1 MSRFSL
7 LLLLTTPLLGPFL
20 GCAAGSSAQRT
31 EAPPAATATSMTGTT
46 SRAELE
52 AVTIPAL
59 PDWVDKYAGPN
70 EEERR
75 FFNIS
80 GLMERFQLARVQAVE
95 LQNHYRD
102 LIRSQPPPT
111 PEEAFTTALAR
122 VRRGELESRLQ
133 PEALGKARFI
143 VVFDLDETLISQYY
157 PAQVGEAC
165 HELAIPRKDGV
176 RYVKLVPGWQ
186 QAFERIQA
194 LGGAIVL
201 FSANVDAPTL
211 ELLAHWKLGGVPL
224 TEHPAIAGILTNS
237 YLVLQEKS
245 EGVSD
250 PKKGNPVREP
260 SKDLRVFDETLSR
273 VIIVDDNPTRL
284 FQMRNA
290 RIFKKFEAEP
300 FCTTSDPAL
309 RRAFEQALPTVVQEL
324 EDSVRDMDAR
334 GVPFAEA
341 YLPYTSLGQVTVQ
354 FLVDSGGFDRA
365 RAIEYVR
372 RHPKV
377 VDPRY

>member
-1 MSRFSL
+1 MSRFAL
-7 LLLLTTPLLGPFL
+7 FLLLTTPLLG
-20 GCAAGSSAQRT
+20 CAAASSAQRT
-31 EAPPAATATSMTGTT
+31 EAPPTATATSTAGLT

-52 AVTIPAL
+52 ALTIPAL

-80 GLMERFQLARVQAVE
+80 RLMERFQLARVQAVE

-102 LIRSQPPPT
+102 LIRSQPAPAPVD
-111 PEEAFTTALAR
+111 AFNTALAR
-122 VRRGELESRLQ
+122 VRRGELESRLH
-133 PEALGKARFI
+133 PEALAKARFI

-165 HELAIPRKDGV
+165 HDLAVPKKDGGV

-186 QAFERIQA
+186 RAFERIQA

-201 FSANVDAPTL
+201 FSANVDVPTL
-211 ELLAHWKLGGVPL
+211 ELLSSWKLGGVPL

-260 SKDLRVFDETLSR
+260 SKDLRVFDESLRR

-290 RIFKKFEAEP
+290 RVFKKFEAEP

-372 RHPKV
+372 RNPQV

>member
-1 MSRFSL
+1 MPRFPL
-7 LLLLTTPLLGPFL
+7 LLLLTAPLL
-20 GCAAGSSAQRT
+20 GCAAGSSSQRA
-31 EAPPAATATSMTGTT
+31 EAPPAATSTSTTGLT
-46 SRAELE
+46 SRAELD
-52 AVTIPAL
+52 ALTIPAL
-59 PDWVDKYAGPN
+59 PGWVDKYAGPN

-80 GLMERFQLARVQAVE
+80 RLMERFQLARVQAVE

-102 LIRSQPPPT
+102 LIRLEPAPGPVD
-111 PEEAFTTALAR
+111 AFNTALER

-133 PEALGKARFI
+133 PEKLAKARFI
-143 VVFDLDETLISQYY
+143 VVFDLDETLLSQYY
-157 PAQVGEAC
+157 PAKVGEGC
-165 HELAIPRKDGV
+165 HDLAIPRKDGV

-186 QAFERIQA
+186 QAFARIQE
-194 LGGAIVL
+194 LGGAVVL
-201 FSANVDAPTL
+201 FSANVDTLTL
-211 ELLAHWKLGGVPL
+211 ENAAYWKLDGVAL
-224 TEHPAIAGILTNS
+224 TEHPAISGLLTNS
-237 YLVLQEKS
+237 HLVLQEKS
-245 EGVSD
+245 EGVTD
-250 PKKGNPVREP
+250 PRKGNPVREP
-260 SKDLRVFDETLSR
+260 SKDLRVFDETLRR

-309 RRAFEQALPTVVQEL
+309 RRAFEQAMPTVVQEI
-324 EDSVRDMDAR
+324 EDSVRYMDAQ
-334 GVPFAEA
+334 GTGFAEA

-372 RHPKV
+372 RNPQA

>member
-1 MSRFSL
+1 MPRFPL
-7 LLLLTTPLLGPFL
+7 LLLLTAPLLG
-20 GCAAGSSAQRT
+20 CATGSSLPRA
-31 EAPPAATATSMTGTT
+31 EAPPAATSITGIA
-46 SRAELE
+46 SRAELD
-52 AVTIPAL
+52 ALTIPAL

-80 GLMERFQLARVQAVE
+80 RLMERFQLVRAQAVE

-102 LIRSQPPPT
+102 LIRSKPAPGPVD
-111 PEEAFTTALAR
+111 AFNTALER

-133 PEALGKARFI
+133 PEKLAKARFI
-143 VVFDLDETLISQYY
+143 VVFDLDETLLSQYY
-157 PAQVGEAC
+157 PAQVGEGC
-165 HELAIPRKDGV
+165 HDLAVPRKDGV

-186 QAFERIQA
+186 QAFARIQE
-194 LGGAIVL
+194 LGGAVVL
-201 FSANVDAPTL
+201 FSANVDTLTL
-211 ELLAHWKLGGVPL
+211 ENAAHWKLDGVAL
-224 TEHPAIAGILTNS
+224 TEHPAISGLLTNS
-237 YLVLQEKS
+237 HLVMQEKS
-245 EGVSD
+245 EGVTD
-250 PKKGNPVREP
+250 PRKGNPVREP
-260 SKDLRVFDETLSR
+260 SKDLRVFDETLRR

-290 RIFKKFEAEP
+290 RIFKKFEAET
-300 FCTTSDPAL
+300 FCTTTDPAL
-309 RRAFEQALPTVVQEL
+309 RRAFEQAMPTVVQEL
-324 EDSVRDMDAR
+324 EDSVRYMDAQ
-334 GVPFAEA
+334 GAGFAEA

-372 RHPKV
+372 RNPQV

>member
-1 MSRFSL
+1 MPRFSL
-7 LLLLTTPLLGPFL
+7 LLLLTAPLL
-20 GCAAGSSAQRT
+20 GCAAGSSSQRA
-31 EAPPAATATSMTGTT
+31 EAPPAATSTSTTGIA
-46 SRAELE
+46 SRAGLD
-52 AVTIPAL
+52 ALTIPAL

-80 GLMERFQLARVQAVE
+80 RLMERFQLARAQAVE

-102 LIRSQPPPT
+102 LIRSKPAPGPVD
-111 PEEAFTTALAR
+111 AFNTALER

-133 PEALGKARFI
+133 PEKLAKARFI
-143 VVFDLDETLISQYY
+143 VVFDLDETLLSQYY
-157 PAQVGEAC
+157 PAQVGEGC
-165 HELAIPRKDGV
+165 HDLAVPRKDGV

-186 QAFERIQA
+186 QAIARIQE
-194 LGGAIVL
+194 LGGAVVL
-201 FSANVDAPTL
+201 FSANVDTLTL
-211 ELLAHWKLGGVPL
+211 ENAAHWKLDGVAL
-224 TEHPAIAGILTNS
+224 TEHPAISGLLTNS
-237 YLVLQEKS
+237 HLVLQEKS
-245 EGVSD
+245 EGVTD
-250 PKKGNPVREP
+250 PRKGNPVREP
-260 SKDLRVFDETLSR
+260 SKDLRVFDETLRR

-309 RRAFEQALPTVVQEL
+309 RRAFEQAMPTVVREI

-334 GVPFAEA
+334 GVSFAEA

-365 RAIEYVR
+365 QAIEYVR
-372 RHPKV
+372 RNPQA

>member
-1 MSRFSL
+1 MPRFPL
-7 LLLLTTPLLGPFL
+7 LLLLTAPLL
-20 GCAAGSSAQRT
+20 GCAAGSSSQRA
-31 EAPPAATATSMTGTT
+31 EAPPAATSTSTTGLT
-46 SRAELE
+46 SRAELD
-52 AVTIPAL
+52 ALTIPAL
-59 PDWVDKYAGPN
+59 PGWVDKYAGPN

-80 GLMERFQLARVQAVE
+80 RLMERFQLARVQAVE

-102 LIRSQPPPT
+102 LIRLEPAPGPVD
-111 PEEAFTTALAR
+111 AFNTALER

-133 PEALGKARFI
+133 PEKLAKARFI
-143 VVFDLDETLISQYY
+143 VVFDLDETLLSQYY
-157 PAQVGEAC
+157 PAKVGEGC
-165 HELAIPRKDGV
+165 HDLAIPRKDGV

-186 QAFERIQA
+186 QAFARIQE
-194 LGGAIVL
+194 LGGAVVL
-201 FSANVDAPTL
+201 FSANVDTLTL
-211 ELLAHWKLGGVPL
+211 ENAAYWKLDGVSL
-224 TEHPAIAGILTNS
+224 TEHPAISGLLTNS
-237 YLVLQEKS
+237 HLVLQEKS
-245 EGVSD
+245 EGVTD
-250 PKKGNPVREP
+250 PRKGNPVREP
-260 SKDLRVFDETLSR
+260 SKDLRVFDETLRR

-309 RRAFEQALPTVVQEL
+309 RRAFEQAMPTVVQEI
-324 EDSVRDMDAR
+324 EDSVRYMDAQ
-334 GVPFAEA
+334 GTGFAEA

-372 RHPKV
+372 RNPQA

>member
-1 MSRFSL
+1 MSRFAL
-7 LLLLTTPLLGPFL
+7 FLLLTTPLLG
-20 GCAAGSSAQRT
+20 CAAASSAQRT
-31 EAPPAATATSMTGTT
+31 EAPPTATSTSTAGLT

-52 AVTIPAL
+52 ALTIPAL

-80 GLMERFQLARVQAVE
+80 RLMERFQLARVQAVE

-102 LIRSQPPPT
+102 LIRSQPAPAPVD
-111 PEEAFTTALAR
+111 AFNTALAR
-122 VRRGELESRLQ
+122 VRRGELESRLH
-133 PEALGKARFI
+133 PEALAKARFI

-165 HELAIPRKDGV
+165 HDLSVPKKDGGV

-186 QAFERIQA
+186 RAFERIQA

-201 FSANVDAPTL
+201 FSANVDVPTL
-211 ELLAHWKLGGVPL
+211 ELLSSWKLGGVPL

-260 SKDLRVFDETLSR
+260 SKDLRVFDESLRR

-290 RIFKKFEAEP
+290 RVFKKFEAEP

-334 GVPFAEA
+334 GVAFAEA

-372 RHPKV
+372 LHPQV

>member
-1 MSRFSL
+1 MPRFPL
-7 LLLLTTPLLGPFL
+7 LLLLTAPLLG
-20 GCAAGSSAQRT
+20 CATGSSLPRA
-31 EAPPAATATSMTGTT
+31 EAPPAATSTTGIA
-46 SRAELE
+46 SRAELD
-52 AVTIPAL
+52 ALTIPAL

-80 GLMERFQLARVQAVE
+80 RLMERFQLARAQAVE

-102 LIRSQPPPT
+102 LIRSKPAPGPVD
-111 PEEAFTTALAR
+111 AFNTALER

-133 PEALGKARFI
+133 PEKLAKARFI
-143 VVFDLDETLISQYY
+143 VVFDLDETLLSQYY
-157 PAQVGEAC
+157 PAQVGEGC
-165 HELAIPRKDGV
+165 HDLAVPRKDGV

-186 QAFERIQA
+186 QAFARIQE
-194 LGGAIVL
+194 LGGAVVL
-201 FSANVDAPTL
+201 FSANVDTLTL
-211 ELLAHWKLGGVPL
+211 ENAAHWKLDGVAL
-224 TEHPAIAGILTNS
+224 TEHPAISGLLTNS
-237 YLVLQEKS
+237 HLVMQEKS
-245 EGVSD
+245 EGVTD
-250 PKKGNPVREP
+250 PRKGNPVREP
-260 SKDLRVFDETLSR
+260 SKDLRVFDETLRR

-290 RIFKKFEAEP
+290 RIFKKFEAET
-300 FCTTSDPAL
+300 FCTTTDPAL
-309 RRAFEQALPTVVQEL
+309 RRAFEQAMPTVVQEL
-324 EDSVRDMDAR
+324 EDSVRYMDAQ
-334 GVPFAEA
+334 GAGFAEA

-372 RHPKV
+372 RNPQV

>member
-1 MSRFSL
+1 MPRFPL
-7 LLLLTTPLLGPFL
+7 LLLLTAPLL
-20 GCAAGSSAQRT
+20 GCAAGSSSQRA
-31 EAPPAATATSMTGTT
+31 EAPPAATSTSTTGLT
-46 SRAELE
+46 SRAELD
-52 AVTIPAL
+52 ALTIPAL

-80 GLMERFQLARVQAVE
+80 RLMERFQLARVQAVE

-102 LIRSQPPPT
+102 LIRSRPAPGPVD
-111 PEEAFTTALAR
+111 AFNTALER

-133 PEALGKARFI
+133 PEKLAKARFI
-143 VVFDLDETLISQYY
+143 VVFDLDETLLSQYY
-157 PAQVGEAC
+157 PAKVGEGC
-165 HELAIPRKDGV
+165 HDLAVPRKDGV

-186 QAFERIQA
+186 QAFARIQE
-194 LGGAIVL
+194 LGGAVVL
-201 FSANVDAPTL
+201 FSANVDTLTL
-211 ELLAHWKLGGVPL
+211 ENAAHWKLDGVAL
-224 TEHPAIAGILTNS
+224 TEHPAISGLLTNS
-237 YLVLQEKS
+237 HLVLQEKS
-245 EGVSD
+245 EGVTD
-250 PKKGNPVREP
+250 PRKGNPVREP
-260 SKDLRVFDETLSR
+260 SKDLRVFDESLRR

-300 FCTTSDPAL
+300 FCTTPDPAL
-309 RRAFEQALPTVVQEL
+309 RRAFEQAMPTVVQEI

-334 GVPFAEA
+334 GVSFAEA

-372 RHPKV
+372 RNPQA

>member
-1 MSRFSL
+1 MPRFPL
-7 LLLLTTPLLGPFL
+7 LLLLTAPLLG
-20 GCAAGSSAQRT
+20 CATGSSLPRA
-31 EAPPAATATSMTGTT
+31 EAPPAATSTSTTGIA
-46 SRAELE
+46 SRAELD
-52 AVTIPAL
+52 ALTIPAL

-80 GLMERFQLARVQAVE
+80 RLMERFQLARAQAVE

-102 LIRSQPPPT
+102 LIRSKPAPGPVD
-111 PEEAFTTALAR
+111 AFNTALER

-133 PEALGKARFI
+133 PEKLAKARFI
-143 VVFDLDETLISQYY
+143 VVFDLDETLLSQYY
-157 PAQVGEAC
+157 PAQVGEGC
-165 HELAIPRKDGV
+165 HDLAVPRKDGV

-186 QAFERIQA
+186 QAFARIQE
-194 LGGAIVL
+194 LGGAVVL
-201 FSANVDAPTL
+201 FSANVDTLTL
-211 ELLAHWKLGGVPL
+211 ENAAHWKLDGVAL
-224 TEHPAIAGILTNS
+224 TEHPAISGLLTNS
-237 YLVLQEKS
+237 HLVMQEKS
-245 EGVSD
+245 EGVTD
-250 PKKGNPVREP
+250 PRKGNPVREP
-260 SKDLRVFDETLSR
+260 SKDLRVFDETLRR

-290 RIFKKFEAEP
+290 RIFKKFEAET
-300 FCTTSDPAL
+300 FCTTTDPAL
-309 RRAFEQALPTVVQEL
+309 RRAFEQAMPTVVQEL
-324 EDSVRDMDAR
+324 EDSVRYMDAQ
-334 GVPFAEA
+334 GAGFAEA

-372 RHPKV
+372 RNPQV

>member
-1 MSRFSL
+1 MPRFPL
-7 LLLLTTPLLGPFL
+7 LLLLTAPLL
-20 GCAAGSSAQRT
+20 GCAAGSSSQRA
-31 EAPPAATATSMTGTT
+31 EAPPAATSTSTTGLT
-46 SRAELE
+46 SRAELD
-52 AVTIPAL
+52 ALTIPAL

-80 GLMERFQLARVQAVE
+80 RLMERFQLARVQAVE

-102 LIRSQPPPT
+102 LIRARPAPGPVD
-111 PEEAFTTALAR
+111 AFNTALER
-122 VRRGELESRLQ
+122 VRRGEFESRLQ
-133 PEALGKARFI
+133 PEKLAKARFI
-143 VVFDLDETLISQYY
+143 VVFDLDETLLSQYY
-157 PAQVGEAC
+157 PAKVGEGC
-165 HELAIPRKDGV
+165 HDLAVPRKDGV

-186 QAFERIQA
+186 QAFARIQE
-194 LGGAIVL
+194 LGGAVVL
-201 FSANVDAPTL
+201 FSANVDTLTL
-211 ELLAHWKLGGVPL
+211 ENAAQWKLDGVAL
-224 TEHPAIAGILTNS
+224 TEHPAISGLLTNS
-237 YLVLQEKS
+237 HLVLQEKS
-245 EGVSD
+245 EGVTD
-250 PKKGNPVREP
+250 PRKGNPVREP
-260 SKDLRVFDETLSR
+260 SKDLRVFDETLRR

-290 RIFKKFEAEP
+290 RIFKKFEAES
-300 FCTTSDPAL
+300 FCTTPDPAL
-309 RRAFEQALPTVVQEL
+309 RRAFEQAMPTVVQEI

-334 GVPFAEA
+334 GVSFAEA

-372 RHPKV
+372 RNPQA